1 MQQHLKHAGSARRTP
16 HPLRMGLVSNRRAKA
31 STRGPVPVAV
41 RLSAPIRRPW
51 ATEMSRRSQAGSG
64 GRRRKARNDVVRARL
79 RTAAILMGIV
89 LLSSEALADQAGAT
103 AGDSAQ
109 NRHVVDRPA
118 RPEPALSLLP
128 NGSFS
133 TMHMLL
139 EKTILS
145 VDVLTLDVRIDAAG
159 AGRIADA
166 LAGVEQRDDGSEAL
180 VAEVALEADELVGR
194 IEFQRDVRLDQFLDA
209 INDDMQKA
217 VDVGWLEPAAYREV
231 RDGLPIWFSFLE
243 ERRIRDGDRLSY
255 HVRRDTLRTVF
266 ATRAGE
272 VLLDQTDVG
281 GQNVVALV
289 GAWFAPGS
297 SFREK
302 LVQSLFDRYLP

>member
-1 MQQHLKHAGSARRTP
+1 
-16 HPLRMGLVSNRRAKA
+16 
-31 STRGPVPVAV
+31 
-41 RLSAPIRRPW
+41 
-51 ATEMSRRSQAGSG
+51 
-64 GRRRKARNDVVRARL
+64 
-79 RTAAILMGIV
+79 MGIV